1 MEAKWEGKG
10 SVSDIK
16 WDDVLAEYDVRE
28 DALPLYVASSLRN

>member
-28 DALPLYVASSLRN
+28 DTPSNLRFVPRN